1 MTQPLRG
8 TGGASGLRPAQPI
21 PERRPHKMGRLREP
35 DRLWAHD
42 LHHCYPEPWPFCGCL
57 CTSRLSRPSPGRL
70 AFICGCGLRVGGTS
84 QGLCAPAGQARTV
97 FTHGGTRDGVGHV
110 AAEERVHAARPC
122 VGAAGPCRPGFSPG
136 SAAWGSPGS
145 PTLQGFA
152 PAPRGG
158 KELMADPVLTPFPG
172 KGPEWGA
179 SPPQEGVGGG
189 AASLAQAPW
198 SRPPAPA
205 GQLCGA
211 GSVRSK
217 QGDGVDV
224 GFITGTWQ
232 RRASLSPQRWRGP
245 GPEPGG
251 GGVRRSPSP
260 PPRLSPGPC
269 SLPLRTV
276 GRGHAPAGLR
286 SRTAGGNG
294 LAFWPLPPTASRCA
308 AVASLDGGW
317 GGRGQRPLP
326 VTHPVL
332 EVTKSPCRAG

>member
-1 MTQPLRG
+1 MHLT
-8 TGGASGLRPAQPI
+8 A
-21 PERRPHKMGRLREP
+21 
-35 DRLWAHD
+35 
-42 LHHCYPEPWPFCGCL
+42 
-57 CTSRLSRPSPGRL
+57 LSPPPGRL

-152 PAPRGG
+152 PAPRGR

-232 RRASLSPQRWRGP
+232 RRASLSPQRWGGP

-251 GGVRRSPSP
+251 GGVRRSLSP
-260 PPRLSPGPC
+260 PPQLPSPENRGPRSHARRPPLPHSWRERRGLLAPATDC
-269 SLPLRTV
+269 LPLCCGGLS
-276 GRGHAPAGLR
+276 GRRL
-286 SRTAGGNG
+286 
-294 LAFWPLPPTASRCA
+294 
-308 AVASLDGGW
+308 
-317 GGRGQRPLP
+317 GRAWAEA
-326 VTHPVL
+326 TSCH
-332 EVTKSPCRAG
+332 SPCPGSD